1 MLTAEAFLRNIP
13 VKIAFSRVKRHS
25 QLVLRLTEILDGVH
39 QVDGVNANSYL
50 VFDKD
55 GSLILIDTGMAKDGK
70 KIAEYITSKL
80 GRRLSDVRT
89 IVLTHCHMDHSRGA
103 ASLKASTGAKLA
115 IHEADADFVS
125 GKAPYPSPR
134 GFIGF
139 FFTLLS
145 PFFRMSPVEPDLR
158 LKENDIVGESLM
170 VVHTPGHTPGSI
182 ALYDKN
188 RKVVLVGDTLRY
200 HSGKIEGPPRRFTPD
215 MNQARQS
222 IQKISQLSFET
233 MLSGHGQ
240 PLVSPKACDMVK
252 DAAKSI

>member
-1 MLTAEAFLRNIP
+1 MY
-13 VKIAFSRVKRHS
+13 
-25 QLVLRLTEILDGVH
+25 

-50 VFDKD
+50 VFDRD
-55 GSLILIDTGMAKDGK
+55 GSLILVDTGTAKDGK
-70 KIAEYITSKL
+70 RIAEYITSKL

-115 IHEADADFVS
+115 VHEADADFVS
-125 GKAPYPSPR
+125 GKAIYPYPG

-139 FFTLLS
+139 FFSLLS

-158 LKENDIVGESLM
+158 LKENDIVGGSLL

-188 RKVVLVGDTLRY
+188 RKVVFVGDTLRY
-200 HSGKIEGPPRRFTPD
+200 YGGKIEGPPRRFTPD
-215 MNQARQS
+215 MSQARQS
-222 IQKISQLSFET
+222 IEKISQLSFET

>member
-1 MLTAEAFLRNIP
+1 
-13 VKIAFSRVKRHS
+13 
-25 QLVLRLTEILDGVH
+25 VLRLTEILDGVH

-55 GSLILIDTGMAKDGK
+55 GSLILVDTGMAKDGK
-70 KIAEYITSKL
+70 KIAEYIVSKL
-80 GRRLSDVRT
+80 DRRLSDVRT

-115 IHEADADFVS
+115 VHEADADFVS
-125 GKAPYPSPR
+125 GKALYPSPR

-139 FFTLLS
+139 FFSLLS
-145 PFFRMSPVEPDLR
+145 PFFRVSPVEPDLR
-158 LKENDIVGESLM
+158 LKENDIVGESLL

-188 RKVVLVGDTLRY
+188 RKVVFVGDTLRY
-200 HSGKIEGPPRRFTPD
+200 HSGKIEGPPRQFTPD
-215 MNQARQS
+215 MNQARLS

-240 PLVSPKACDMVK
+240 PLLSPKASDMVK
-252 DAAKSI
+252 NAAKSI

>member
-1 MLTAEAFLRNIP
+1 M
-13 VKIAFSRVKRHS
+13 
-25 QLVLRLTEILDGVH
+25 H

-50 VFDKD
+50 VFDND
-55 GSLILIDTGMAKDGK
+55 GSLILIDTGIAKDGK

-125 GKAPYPSPR
+125 AKVLYPSPQ
-134 GFIGF
+134 GFIGLF
-139 FFTLLS
+139 FSLLS
-145 PFFRMSPVEPDLR
+145 PFFKISPVQPDLR
-158 LKENDIVGESLM
+158 LKENDIVGESLL

-182 ALYDKN
+182 ALYDKK
-188 RKVVLVGDTLRY
+188 RKVMFVGDTLRY
-200 HSGKIEGPPRRFTPD
+200 SSGKIEGPPKLFTPD
-215 MNQARQS
+215 MSQARQS

-233 MLSGHGQ
+233 MLSGHGR
-240 PLVSPKACDMVK
+240 PLLSPKAWDMVK
-252 DAAKSI
+252 ETAKSI

>member
-1 MLTAEAFLRNIP
+1 
-13 VKIAFSRVKRHS
+13 VKIAFSRVKRHR

-55 GSLILIDTGMAKDGK
+55 GSLILVDTGMAKDGK
-70 KIAEYITSKL
+70 KIAEYIISKL

-115 IHEADADFVS
+115 VHEADADFVS
-125 GKAPYPSPR
+125 GKALHPSPR
-134 GFIGF
+134 GFMGF
-139 FFTLLS
+139 FFSLLS
-145 PFFRMSPVEPDLR
+145 PFFRMAPVEPDLR
-158 LKENDIVGESLM
+158 LKENDIVGESLL

-188 RKVVLVGDTLRY
+188 RKVVFVGDTLRY
-200 HSGKIEGPPRRFTPD
+200 HGGKIEGPPRPFTPD
-215 MNQARQS
+215 MSQARQS

-233 MLSGHGQ
+233 MLSGHGK